1 MSHSRRVFRSSV
13 LLSATALVVACGG
26 GGGGDSGISASTP
39 VAVTSA
45 NATEVAGTSINASDG
60 LTGNTEGVL
69 GIVPAAVGATRSAH
83 VNMIETLL
91 EQIKL
96 APQRDTSAVS
106 PAAVQTQSQ
115 NCDTGT
121 LSVSFNDA
129 DNNLSLSTGDSVSLS
144 ASQCA
149 FAGVTLNGSISM
161 SNVVV
166 TGDEFTPPY
175 LLQFSLQTSG
185 FSVSAGAETVAMSGG
200 GTIAESSSDAVS
212 YTSTF
217 SGNGISIT
225 AVGENLTLTDYAIT
239 ETENRA
245 TGAYSYAIN
254 ATISSSGLGGSVRVT
269 TDVALAGVDP
279 SDPDSGQLTCVGRNN
294 TSVTLTVID
303 SMTVQLAVDQDGDA
317 IVDNTYMVSWN
328 TL

>member
-1 MSHSRRVFRSSV
+1 MFHSRHMFRSSV

-26 GGGGDSGISASTP
+26 GGGGGSGVSASAP

-45 NATEVAGTSINASDG
+45 NATEVASTSVNASDG
-60 LTGNTEGVL
+60 LTGSTEGVL
-69 GIVPAAVGATRSAH
+69 GIVPAAVGATPSTD
-83 VNMIETLL
+83 VNIVETLL

-106 PAAVQTQSQ
+106 PAAVQTQNQ
-115 NCDTGT
+115 NCDSGT

-129 DNNLSLSTGDSVSLS
+129 DNDLSLSTGDSVSLS
-144 ASQCA
+144 ASHCS
-149 FAGVTLNGSISM
+149 FAGVTLNGGISLG
-161 SNVVV
+161 NVVV
-166 TGDEFTPPY
+166 TGDEFSPPY
-175 LLQFSLQTSG
+175 SLQFSLQTSA

-200 GTIAESSSDAVS
+200 GTIAESTNDAVS

-225 AVGENLTLTDYAIT
+225 AAGENLTLTDYAIT

-269 TDVALAGVDP
+269 TDVAFAGVDP
-279 SDPDSGQLTCVGRNN
+279 SDPDSGQLTCVGSNN
-294 TSVTLTVID
+294 SSVVLTVID

-317 IVDNTYMVSWN
+317 IVDDTYMVSWD